1 MSLRETSSNSI
12 HITDPWKAIEV
23 KTHTIIL
30 RDDMEVGTSNH
41 IQVFYPGEDL
51 SSAPTDVQ
59 AIATSLWTEAL
70 IQAFNSQTAVQPV
83 PDIPEDQ
90 ANLGLL
96 TTQEIVVEEEEA
108 VPFET

>member
-51 SSAPTDVQ
+51 SSAPLMYKPLQLVCGQ
-59 AIATSLWTEAL
+59 KRLFKLLIAKQQYNLFQTSQK
-70 IQAFNSQTAVQPV
+70 IKQ
-83 PDIPEDQ
+83 I
-90 ANLGLL
+90 
-96 TTQEIVVEEEEA
+96 
-108 VPFET
+108 